1 MGAGTD
7 TSAFVTGLPGSQ
19 QAFVLNDLNLPPLAG
34 NVRLRFVNASW
45 DSNPLNVSVNNVA
58 QASAVAFPTAS
69 AYVQVPAATVPITFT
84 DATTGAVV
92 LTLDSVVLV
101 AGQTSTV
108 YVIGP
113 QGALGGVVTQ
123 DN

>member
-1 MGAGTD
+1 M
-7 TSAFVTGLPGSQ
+7 SAFVTGLPGAQ
-19 QAFVLNDLNLPPLAG
+19 QAFVLNDLNLPPAGG
-34 NVRLRFVNASW
+34 NVRLRFVNTSW
-45 DSNPLNVSVNNVA
+45 NSNPLNVSINNVA

-69 AYVQVPAATVPITFT
+69 AYVQLAAATVTITFT

-92 LTLDSVVLV
+92 LTLNDVVLT

-113 QGALGGVVTQ
+113 AGALGGVVTQ